1 MYSTGRSSFKSRLA
15 VYLVAGCALGDMES
29 NVRFR
34 ELVMV
39 SDAMETTPDNQ
50 YAPQVPVSIERAYSV
65 LGP

>member
-1 MYSTGRSSFKSRLA
+1 MSRFA
-15 VYLVAGCALGDMES
+15 VYLVAGCALGDIES

-39 SDAMETTPDNQ
+39 SDAMETRPDNQ
-50 YAPQVPVSIERAYSV
+50 CAPRVSEYGSVYIV